1 MHGKPSNIDDEQLY
15 LTRVLQL
22 MDRQIAELEA
32 TVDDR
37 QAEIVDMKRHFW
49 DEVTVDKDE
58 MFETYV
64 SIMQQAKDLAS
75 HERVQAHAAK
85 WMNKLRKH
93 IDSPY
98 FGRVDFVETT
108 DTEVLPVY
116 IGLMSV
122 TDEAIGEHLVYDWR
136 TPIAS
141 LFYDYAPGPVRYR
154 TPAGLIE
161 GEMKLKRQY
170 LIRGG
175 RLEAVFD
182 TGIQIGDDMLQEMLK
197 RSADTKM
204 KSIVSTIQREQNA
217 IIRDDAHDV
226 LIVQGA
232 AGSGKTSAAMQR
244 IAYLLYKYRD
254 SMRSEQIVLF
264 SPNDLFND
272 YVSNILPE
280 LGESNMTQTTYQSY
294 IEHRLVT
301 ERRIEDIYDQK
312 ERLMGAA
319 AEHAE
324 PSAGEDGAGIEASAA
339 RWKASAS
346 YKLVLDAYIDS
357 LKREG
362 MRFIRFGTPKRTIIP
377 AERLAE
383 QFYGP
388 LADWSLPARMDKLKD
403 WVLTEL
409 KAWAE
414 REVKR
419 VYRKLAAQPNY
430 MGTDDELRS
439 MSRKQVNKWLKLM
452 RMQAK
457 KLRFVEWEE
466 MYLDLMRGLS
476 DWIEQVGV
484 TVLDP
489 GAPMEPA
496 SAGRYADGIGTRT
509 VERFEAGVIPFED
522 ASPLLYLIE
531 SVEGFDTFNHIR
543 HVVMDEAQDYSPFQY
558 ALLKR
563 LFPRSRFTILG
574 DWNQAIY
581 EANRMSSIASVEEMF
596 ADKRV
601 GVIRLTKSYRSTLEI
616 MELARTVLPYGEEA
630 EPFNRAGEKP
640 ELHMLADE
648 AERLQFLDSCLQ
660 RMKSDKLQS
669 TAIITKD
676 EAAAERVHAQ
686 LQALHPQLKRVSKH
700 TKQFVSGQWVVPSY
714 LAKGLE
720 FDAVIVFDAEE
731 QTYGHESDRKLF
743 YTVCTRA
750 LHRLTFL
757 AVGQPTPFL
766 NNGGEYIK

>member
-37 QAEIVDMKRHFW
+37 QSEIVEMKRHFW

-93 IDSPY
+93 IDAPY

-108 DTEVLPVY
+108 DPEVLPVY

-122 TDEAIGEHLVYDWR
+122 TDEASGEHLVYDWR

-154 TPAGLIE
+154 TPADMIE
-161 GEMKLKRQY
+161 GEMTLKRQY

-204 KSIVSTIQREQNA
+204 KSIVSTIQREQNT

-226 LIVQGA
+226 LVVQGA

-312 ERLMGAA
+312 ERLMSTAA
-319 AEHAE
+319 QLV
-324 PSAGEDGAGIEASAA
+324 GEDIADIESVAA
-339 RWKASAS
+339 CWKASAS
-346 YKLVLDAYIDS
+346 YKLVLDTYMDS

-362 MRFIRFGTPKRTIIP
+362 MRFIRFGTPKRTIIS
-377 AERLAE
+377 AEQLAD

-388 LADWSLPARMDKLKD
+388 FADWSLPARMDKLKD

-430 MGTDDELRS
+430 LGTDDELRS

-452 RMQAK
+452 RVQAK

-466 MYLDLMRGLS
+466 MYLDLMRGLPT
-476 DWIEQVGV
+476 WTEQAGV
-484 TVLDP
+484 TVQEP
-489 GAPMEPA
+489 GAATNPMA
-496 SAGRYADGIGTRT
+496 SERYANDIGKRT

-581 EANRMSSIASVEEMF
+581 EANRMSSVASVEEMF
-596 ADKRV
+596 ADKQV
-601 GVIRLTKSYRSTLEI
+601 GVIRLTKSYRSTLDI

-630 EPFNRAGEKP
+630 EPFNREGEKP
-640 ELHMLADE
+640 ELHLLSDE

-660 RMKSDKLQS
+660 RMKADKLQS

-686 LQALHPQLKRVSKH
+686 LHALHPQLKRVSKH

-720 FDAVIVFDAEE
+720 FDAVIVYDAEE

-757 AVGQPTPFL
+757 VVGQPTSFL
-766 NNGGEYIK
+766 NNWLSAIK